1 MIELKRILVPVD
13 FDQPSEKALH
23 YGTALA
29 EAFGATVFVVH
40 VTQAPMLA
48 TAPGTIPGYGSALA
62 DECDEA
68 QRSAHARLQRF
79 LGDEHSTAHGIVRLG
94 FVRLGAPVAEIVH
107 FAKEQGIDL
116 IVMGTHGRG
125 PVAHMLLGSSAE
137 EVVRT
142 APLSRAHGPPRSA

>member
-1 MIELKRILVPVD
+1 MIELKRILVPID
-13 FDQPSEKALH
+13 FDQPSEKALQ

-40 VTQAPMLA
+40 VTQAPMPA
-48 TAPGTIPGYGSALA
+48 VAPGYASALA

-79 LGDEHSTAHGIVRLG
+79 LGNEHSTACG

-125 PVAHMLLGSSAE
+125 PIAHMLLGSSAE

-142 APLSRAHGPPRSA
+142 APCPVLTVRPDQHEFVAA